1 MAQSSPTTHRREVS
15 FLIHLQCSSCGKKED
30 AGRLVGTS
38 ACCDDTLYARYD
50 LEAARE
56 RVTSGDVNALFGD
69 APGLWRYRTLLPDAG
84 PRGPVTLAEGATPLV
99 PGERSA
105 GRATVLYKD
114 ESRNPTG
121 TFKARG
127 MAVAVTAAR
136 AAGAT
141 HLRAPTAGNA
151 GGALATYAARGGLKA
166 TVAMP
171 MDAPEANK
179 VEVRAAGGR
188 LLEVD
193 GLIPDCAKTL
203 AADAEAQSAFDVST
217 LREPYRMEGKKT
229 MGFEL
234 WEQSGGRFP
243 EVIVFPTGGGM
254 GILALEKAHE
264 ELRALG
270 LVDDP
275 PPRLVA
281 VQSVGCAPLVHA
293 FDAGRDDAEPVVGP
307 ESIAGGIRVP
317 TPKGA
322 PLVLRSLRA
331 TRGCAIQVS
340 EKALLEGMRRVARE
354 TGLLVSP
361 EAGAAVAGL
370 DVLEAEGHLDPGE
383 CVAVFLTG
391 SGLKHLDLF

>member
-1 MAQSSPTTHRREVS
+1 MTGH
-15 FLIHLQCSSCGKKED
+15 D
-30 AGRLVGTS
+30 TS
-38 ACCDDTLYARYD
+38 A
-50 LEAARE
+50 
-56 RVTSGDVNALFGD
+56 LFSQNQ
-69 APGLWRYRTLLPDAG
+69 GLWRYDSLLPPTGA
-84 PRGPVTLAEGATPLV
+84 PGPVTLAEGATPILAV
-99 PGERSA
+99 QRPQSRSN
-105 GRATVLYKD
+105 VCYKD

-127 MAVAVTAAR
+127 MAVAVSAAR
-136 AAGAT
+136 ALGAG

-151 GGALATYAARGGLKA
+151 GGALATYAARAGLTA

-193 GLIPDCAKTL
+193 GLIPDCAQAL
-203 AADAEAQSAFDVST
+203 SRDAQAKDAFDVST

-234 WEQSGGRFP
+234 WEQMGGRFP
-243 EVIVFPTGGGM
+243 DVIVFPTGGGM
-254 GILALEKAHE
+254 GILALEKAYE

-270 LVDDP
+270 LVDEA

-281 VQSVGCAPLVHA
+281 VQPEGCAPLVQA
-293 FDAGRDDAEPVVGP
+293 FEAGKEDYEPVERA

-322 PLVLRSLRA
+322 PLVLKSLRA
-331 TRGCAIQVS
+331 SRGSAVRVS
-340 EKALLEGMRRVARE
+340 ERALLEGMRNVARQ
-354 TGLLVSP
+354 TGILVSP

-370 DVLEAEGHLDPGE
+370 ERLESDGQIDAGE
-383 CVAVFLTG
+383 RVAVFLTG
-391 SGLKHLDLF
+391 SGLKHLDLFGA